1 VAPEPGGGVADRDGD
16 VVAVAGVAV
25 VVDFFEAGD
34 GAGAEEGE

>member
-1 VAPEPGGGVADRDGD
+1 VAAAGRGGVADRDGD

-25 VVDFFEAGD
+25 VVDFFKAGD